1 MTTNSRIN
9 ERPWVF
15 SQAGGIRPSA
25 TGVAITLGVVNFA
38 LLTFGSLSN
47 FATLEEGRQIPAGL
61 AHWKS
66 RSFQLGSDTTPLPRL
81 IAVLPI
87 LASNPDVDQTFA
99 FESYQR
105 HHAGIDRELS
115 QKFYTKNI
123 AVYTDMLFKA
133 RLLNFAWWCLGA
145 WLIVRWSRDAHGKD
159 AGLLG
164 LALWALSPTVL
175 GLEMQ
180 ATPELPASVAFLAA
194 SYSFLRWLEQPTRG
208 RAAAAGVALG
218 VAQLTDFAAL
228 TLFAVL
234 PAAWTAVRRLLPSSP
249 RLRHRDVQLAAIAAV
264 AMVMVDMGY
273 FCTGV
278 GTTLGDL
285 DFASSVLGNPG
296 AASSREPKPGG
307 RFRGSWVEA
316 LPTPIPADYLQGI
329 DQRIQEAE
337 ARPTPAPGDR
347 DPNSPGRRRVAVA
360 RLAATVPLGAWGLFA
375 WTSVLALSNGRKH
388 GWGLA
393 SGFLWAALAFGAA
406 AILAWSPPI
415 LRPRSYALL
424 IPLALVAI
432 DGLSRFL
439 RRGSL
444 VAGAVAGAFAAWAV
458 AGGLA
463 AYPRSIGYLNEAVGG
478 TWSPAAQAA
487 YASASDGGQ
496 DMALL
501 RGWLEERRDQGPVGV
516 ACDSVMELK
525 EFAVRHGRPPINPGP
540 ELANDVSYTRIVGP
554 SPGVYAIDA
563 QNLSRPRWR
572 YFLEFEPA
580 ERLGASTFVYDIDRD
595 GAEAVRR
602 KIGLPP
608 LPPTL
613 PAEGRGSEY
622 GFLRRV
628 HRDPDGKEYNY
639 AVFVP
644 KDYTGDRPYP
654 LIMMLHGYG
663 DRGFDG
669 RRFLKVGLPRAVE
682 ARKDSFSFLVVCP
695 EGHEGNWAEGGDDA
709 RIVMEILTRTAD
721 EFNVDARR
729 LYLTGVS
736 SGAAAVWRFAS
747 RFPDLWAAIFPTATS
762 DCDPDRAAAL
772 KDTPIWCFHN
782 YNDDSAPPRIPRKM
796 IEAIEAAGGRPR
808 YTEFVVLPD
817 DDKRLDV
824 RINRHNSWTKA
835 YATEDLYDWLLEN
848 KRPRT
853 VEIPSVA
860 AASRSEKGEAP

>member
-1 MTTNSRIN
+1 MATDGVGVGLRRFFALPGATT
-9 ERPWVF
+9 
-15 SQAGGIRPSA
+15 
-25 TGVAITLGVVNFA
+25 VAIALGIANFA
-38 LLTFGSLSN
+38 LVSFGSLSN
-47 FATLEEGRQIPAGL
+47 FATLEEGRQLPAGL

-66 RSFQLGSDTTPLPRL
+66 RSFQLGGDTTPLPRL

-115 QKFYTKNI
+115 QKFHTKNI
-123 AVYTDMLFKA
+123 AVYADMLFKA
-133 RLLNFAWWCLGA
+133 RLANFAWWCLGA
-145 WLIVRWSRDAHGKD
+145 WLIVRWSRDVHGKS

-164 LALWALSPTVL
+164 LALWALSPNVL
-175 GLEMQ
+175 GLEML
-180 ATPELPASVAFLAA
+180 ATPELPASVAFLGAA
-194 SYSFLRWLEQPTRG
+194 YTFLQWLGRPSRG

-218 VAQLTDFAAL
+218 VALLTDFAAL
-228 TLFAVL
+228 TLCAIL
-234 PAAWTAVRRLLPSSP
+234 PAAWLAVRRLIPSSSGI
-249 RLRHRDVQLAAIAAV
+249 RHRDLQLAAILGLALVTVNA
-264 AMVMVDMGY
+264 GY
-273 FCTGV
+273 FFTGV
-278 GTTLGDL
+278 GTSLGDV
-285 DFASSVLGNPG
+285 DFASSVFSIPG
-296 AASSREPKPGG
+296 STSSREPTPGG
-307 RFRGSWVEA
+307 RFRGSWLEG
-316 LPTPIPADYLQGI
+316 LPTPVPADYLQGI

-337 ARPTPAPGDR
+337 ARPIPAPGDR
-347 DPNSPGRRRVAVA
+347 DSSPSGRRQAAVA
-360 RLAATVPLGAWGLFA
+360 TLAATVPLGAWALLA
-375 WTSVLALSNGRKH
+375 WTSVLALSDGRRH
-388 GWGLA
+388 GQGLA
-393 SGFLWAALAFGAA
+393 SAFLWAALVFGAA
-406 AILAWSPPI
+406 AILAWAPPI

-424 IPLALVAI
+424 TPLAFVAI
-432 DGLSRFL
+432 DGLGRFF
-439 RRGSL
+439 RRGPL
-444 VAGAVAGAFAAWAV
+444 VAGAMTAVFAVWAV
-458 AGGLA
+458 ASGLT

-478 TWSPAAQAA
+478 TWSPTAQAA
-487 YASASDGGQ
+487 HASAADCGQ

-501 RGWLEERRDQGPVGV
+501 RAWLEGRRDKDLVGV

-525 EFAVRHGRPPINPGP
+525 EFAIKHGRPPINPGP
-540 ELANDVSYTRIVGP
+540 KLANDASYTRAIGP
-554 SPGVYAIDA
+554 YPGVYAIDA
-563 QNLSRPRWR
+563 YNLARPRWR
-572 YFLEFEPA
+572 YFQEFEPV
-580 ERLGASTFVYDIDRD
+580 ERLGTSTFVYRIDRD
-595 GAEAVRR
+595 GAEAVRW
-602 KIGLPP
+602 KLGLPP
-608 LPPTL
+608 LPPTH
-613 PAEGRGSEY
+613 PAEGRQGEY
-622 GFLRRV
+622 GFLHRV

-644 KDYTGDRPYP
+644 KDYTGDRSYP

-709 RIVMEILTRTAD
+709 RIVMEILAKTAD

-736 SGAAAVWRFAS
+736 SGAAAAWRFAA
-747 RFPDLWAAIFPTATS
+747 RFPDLWAAVFPTATS
-762 DCDPDRAAAL
+762 DCDPGQAAAL

-782 YNDDSAPPRIPRKM
+782 YNDDSAPPRIPRAM
-796 IEAIEAAGGRPR
+796 IRAIEEAGGRPR

-848 KRPRT
+848 KRPRA

-860 AASRSEKGEAP
+860 AAPRSEKGAEP